1 MRVSTRIALLAVI
14 GTQLSSCSTSPFY
27 NEARD
32 KQGQALVQAADKFE
46 LASLVDGLDKR
57 FAALRALELQTL
69 RARQS
74 TQRDLEIASAVS
86 PGAGGKGTLST
97 RYVSPF
103 VDRRIEQLVGRTMD
117 AQALDAV
124 LTGVVDDEH
133 ADAQVASALRTF
145 GAASTLKVADCPAAR
160 GLTNSAGLIKPEVLT
175 KIPTNQR
182 SGAQALMKNLLARCA
197 TAEKAKPFSGESGG
211 ELQRISSLQLQ
222 AEGEVER
229 YRTAVALH
237 RKALQLAM
245 AAYQREVDLATPK
258 DSDASASARATSA
271 AVALDAAVVAARQA
285 AELGGAAG
293 HGEAIERLAALETV
307 TTALASGST
316 DLSELDPGQRR
327 AVGLVRSIAGIGDE
341 IDAVVTASRKP
352 RLAPL
357 LLALDQQRLMVKGF
371 EDRLALLERRVGLR
385 SAQLDAARSE
395 LQALAR
401 ARRALGPPT
410 SPAIDV
416 TVDLNQSLDAALADS
431 ADGSRRRAA
440 LFESLAMRFDVA
452 EHHRRRAAE
461 LELAYNGTT
470 DDLVMLQSRT
480 AAAQWSSLL
489 KQVAAVLA
497 EHHAAGIKP
506 ADLAEFLKGFGLVTI
521 GTSVSN

>member
-1 MRVSTRIALLAVI
+1 MVVLAAFGALLSA
-14 GTQLSSCSTSPFY
+14 CATSPFY

-46 LASLVDGLDKR
+46 LASLVDELDKR

-69 RARQS
+69 RARQA
-74 TQRDLEIASAVS
+74 TQSDLEIASAVS
-86 PGAGGKGTLST
+86 PGGDGKGTLTT
-97 RYVSPF
+97 RYVAPF

-145 GAASTLKVADCPAAR
+145 GATSKLKVSDCDTAR
-160 GLTNSAGLIKPEVLT
+160 GLTNEAGLIKPEVLI

-182 SGAQALMKNLLARCA
+182 SSAQALMKNLLAFCA
-197 TAEKAKPFSGESGG
+197 IAEKAKPFSGETGG
-211 ELQRISSLQLQ
+211 ELQRIASLQAQ
-222 AEGEVER
+222 ADGAANR
-229 YRTAVALH
+229 YRSAVAQQ
-237 RKALQLAM
+237 RKALQAAM
-245 AAYQREVDLATPK
+245 AAYQQEVDLATPK
-258 DSDASASARATSA
+258 GGDTSASARLASA
-271 AVALDAAVVAARQA
+271 ALALDAAIGAARQA

-307 TTALASGST
+307 TSALASGST
-316 DLSELDPGQRR
+316 DLSKLDADQRR
-327 AVGLVRSIAGIGDE
+327 AVGLVRSIAGIGAE
-341 IDAVVTASRKP
+341 IDAVVTTSRKP

-357 LLALDQQRLMVKGF
+357 LLALDHQRLMVKGF

-385 SAQLDAARSE
+385 NAQLDAARSE
-395 LQALAR
+395 LRALAR

-410 SPAIDV
+410 NPATDV
-416 TVDLNQSLDAALADS
+416 TVDLDQSFDAALADT
-431 ADGSRRRAA
+431 ADSSRRRAA

-452 EHHRRRAAE
+452 EYHRRRAAE

-489 KQVAAVLA
+489 KQMAAVLA

-506 ADLAEFLKGFGLVTI
+506 AELAEFLKGFGLVTI
-521 GTSVSN
+521 GAGVSN